1 MAALHSALQILGP
14 SPYSS
19 VPLEEPDAKS
29 YLQDVF
35 AKAQLIIDS
44 VPLTPSEDYF
54 TTRARS
60 DTTTSN
66 ASAISEVSASSA
78 RSEPIDPSHA
88 GLQKEWGKPIKLA
101 AKDNPLGIAVYKL
114 GGKDGKGA
122 WFARSSVHEGLGF
135 KRWKLGFEHEFPES
149 LAVQGGPGEGN
160 VRGIGGERRVERR
173 EVSRAGKVEGYSYAC
188 KTGIIIV
195 PHTYSLLVYQLS
207 AQFPG
212 PTTPRD
218 FVTLLLTSSTALG
231 SSEHPRLPPFS
242 DRPRHFMI
250 ISKPCIHP
258 DCPPRDGFIRGQY
271 ESVEFIREL
280 PRKPKKSSST
290 VDLPNYG
297 TGADDN
303 GPSAA
308 DMEGTAVEARKR
320 GKTISFVESRR
331 ARENGQGLDPSHSEA
346 DDKLNPVEWIMVTRS
361 DPGGSVPRFMVERG
375 TPSSI
380 VADAGKFVDWAC
392 KKEHPTAEA
401 GAEDTVNG
409 DAQHENIEALE
420 TNGHLAGLEQP
431 GSEDSTKTFR
441 EDLLGASVE
450 PQPGMMSSFASTV
463 RAGVEAYA
471 PQAVIDRLPDH
482 EMAQSATLETG
493 VPGYPDDARSL
504 SATASTTSFAS
515 AEEGFE
521 DNLSTKSS
529 PSRDGSTHSQTSP
542 SNLRHEKALAKLN
555 ERKKALDA
563 SFAKIREK
571 ELKDKEELTSK
582 ENQRL
587 RKAEER
593 HQRELAKQE
602 DRYRKEV
609 AKVEAKRAKEA
620 LKEEDKKRKEQDKD
634 DKMRL
639 TRERDEARQE
649 LELVKNERDI
659 LQDQVGALQKENTS
673 LVVRLGKMSEGRA
686 VLKEVQAEVAAG
698 GTRSRSSS
706 LRRKDGSSGGS
717 MATVLGSDRKDEVL
731 K

>member
-1 MAALHSALQILGP
+1 MAALHSALQILGT
-14 SPYSS
+14 SPYST
-19 VPLEEPDAKS
+19 VPLGEAEAKD

-35 AKAQLIIDS
+35 TKAQLIVDS
-44 VPLTPSEDYF
+44 VPATPLEDYF

-60 DTTTSN
+60 NTTTSN
-66 ASAISEVSASSA
+66 ASEISDVSASSA

-88 GLQKEWGKPIKLA
+88 GLRKEWGKPIKLA

-114 GGKDGKGA
+114 SGKDGKGA
-122 WFARSSVHEGLGF
+122 WFARSSVHEGLSF
-135 KRWKLGFEHEFPES
+135 KRWKLGFEREFPES

-173 EVSRAGKVEGYSYAC
+173 EISGAGKVE
-188 KTGIIIV
+188 
-195 PHTYSLLVYQLS
+195 VYQLS

-218 FVTLLLTSSTALG
+218 FVTLLITSSTALG

-242 DRPRHFMI
+242 DRPKHFMV

-258 DCPPRDGFIRGQY
+258 ECPPRDGFIRGQY

-290 VDLPNYG
+290 IDLPNYG
-297 TGADDN
+297 VGAVDN
-303 GPSAA
+303 GLSAVKV
-308 DMEGTAVEARKR
+308 DGTAIEARKR
-320 GKTISFVESRR
+320 GKTISFAESKGAR
-331 ARENGQGLDPSHSEA
+331 ANRQGFDTSHSEA
-346 DDKLNPVEWIMVTRS
+346 NDDLNPVEWIMITRS

-392 KKEHPTAEA
+392 KKEHLVTESEVKDSA
-401 GAEDTVNG
+401 NS
-409 DAQHENIEALE
+409 DAQQKSVEAPQ
-420 TNGHLAGLEQP
+420 TNGHLAGLEQV
-431 GSEDSTKTFR
+431 GLDDSTETSKVGS
-441 EDLLGASVE
+441 LGASVE
-450 PQPGMMSSFASTV
+450 PQPGLMSNFANTV

-471 PQAVIDRLPDH
+471 PQAVIDRLPDN
-482 EMAQSATLETG
+482 ETSQSVTVENAVPETSGDTL
-493 VPGYPDDARSL
+493 SL

-521 DNLSTKSS
+521 DDHSTKSL
-529 PSRDGSTHSQTSP
+529 PPQEDSTHSQTSP
-542 SNLRHEKALAKLN
+542 SALRHEKALIKLN

-563 SFAKIREK
+563 NFAKIREK
-571 ELKDKEELTSK
+571 EVKDKEELTSK
-582 ENQRL
+582 EQERL
-587 RKAEER
+587 RKAEEK

-602 DRYRKEV
+602 ERYKKEV

-620 LKEEDKKRKEQDKD
+620 SKEEDKKRKEQDKD

-639 TRERDEARQE
+639 MRERDGARQE
-649 LELVKNERDI
+649 LELVKQERDI
-659 LQDQVGALQKENTS
+659 LKEQVGALQKENTS
-673 LVVRLGKMSEGRA
+673 LVARLGKMSEGRA

-706 LRRKDGSSGGS
+706 LRRKEGSSAGN
-717 MATVLGSDRKDEVL
+717 MPTVLGSDRKDEVL